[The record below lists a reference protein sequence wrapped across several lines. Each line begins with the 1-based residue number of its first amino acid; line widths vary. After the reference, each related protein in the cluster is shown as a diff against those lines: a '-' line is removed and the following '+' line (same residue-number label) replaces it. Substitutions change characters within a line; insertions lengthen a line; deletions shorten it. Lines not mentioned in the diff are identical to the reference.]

1 MKRGVKLANGR
12 VQTTSPQHEA
22 KPAASRKNA
31 RTGTTG
37 SRAWDCQAKA
47 MDEVKH
53 LDEQP
58 RRTPRRKGRGMVGQ
72 PSWEQER
79 PVSAL
84 AVRPAG
90 RQPERWPRKSG
101 PYKQEAAKWASAE
114 RESERPIVLVKPWTT
129 EPRRRE
135 GAVLD
140 RRAGRR
146 YAWVNAARLPTPTT

>member
-1 MKRGVKLANGR
+1 MFGETRAVKRGVEPSKGR
-12 VQTTSPQHEA
+12 VQTTSPQHKA
-22 KPAASRKNA
+22 KPAASRQNVRK
-31 RTGTTG
+31 GTTG
-37 SRAWDCQAKA
+37 SRAWGCQVKA
-47 MDEVKH
+47 RDEVKG

-90 RQPERWPRKSG
+90 RHPERWPRKSE
-101 PYKQEAAKWASAE
+101 PYKRATAKWASAE
-114 RESERPIVLVKPWTT
+114 RESERPIVPMKAWTT
-129 EPRRRE
+129 EPGQRE

-140 RRAGRR
+140 RRVGRR
-146 YAWVNAARLPTPTT
+146 

>member
-1 MKRGVKLANGR
+1 MKRGVELAEGR

-31 RTGTTG
+31 RKGATG

-47 MDEVKH
+47 REEVKP
-53 LDEQP
+53 LEEQP

-90 RQPERWPRKSG
+90 RHPGRWPRSHE
-101 PYKQEAAKWASAE
+101 PYKRATVKWGSAE
-114 RESERPIVLVKPWTT
+114 RESERPIVPVMPWT
-129 EPRRRE
+129 
-135 GAVLD
+135 G
-140 RRAGRR
+140 
-146 YAWVNAARLPTPTT
+146 